1 MRKIVISTF
10 IIILSS
16 SFTIL
21 GTYGHALASQS
32 LTFEGSSENW
42 RGKVT
47 FSSTNKK
54 LDQNTVIVPKD
65 TYGIMTNVK
74 VKTSFDNNH
83 DISQISTFEQAK
95 KEVTF
100 VKIEV
105 EWIQGHEKRTEVI
118 IAK

>member
-54 LDQNTVIVPKD
+54 LDQNTVIVPNYHGLAA
-65 TYGIMTNVK
+65 TTMNENVL
-74 VKTSFDNNH
+74 
-83 DISQISTFEQAK
+83 
-95 KEVTF
+95 
-100 VKIEV
+100 
-105 EWIQGHEKRTEVI
+105 G
-118 IAK
+118 